1 MRPRVLASSLALLCG
16 VIQMSPASA
25 AAVRTFVASTG
36 TDTGGCSRAAPCRSF
51 AYAVTQTAAG
61 GELVALDSAG
71 YGAATITQAI
81 SIVNTAGNLGSIA
94 VPAGQNGITISAGET
109 DNVVLRGLT
118 FEGANAGANGIVFN
132 SGGGLTVQDC
142 ILQNFVGT
150 TTAGNGILLAP
161 SSGNPTFLITN
172 TTTSN
177 TAVSG
182 LQYLDAGGSVG
193 SGVTVKVDRMTNYR
207 TNYAVMA
214 TATSPVQPDI
224 FISNTISS
232 KYNYGFYFRSVVA
245 ILDRAE
251 ANGGGTGVYSENST
265 VYFTNSVAQFN
276 GTDVKIASGYA
287 ASAGNNLF
295 GSVTGT
301 LNPLTLK

>member
-1 MRPRVLASSLALLCG
+1 MRPWVLASGLAFVCG
-16 VIQMSPASA
+16 AIQLSPVSA

-36 TDTGGCSRAAPCRSF
+36 TDSGGCSRAAPCRSF
-51 AYAVTQTAAG
+51 AYAATQTSAG
-61 GELVALDSAG
+61 GELAVLDTAG
-71 YGAATITQAI
+71 YGALTITQAI
-81 SIVNTAGNLGSIA
+81 SIVNSSGTIASIA
-94 VPAGQNGITISAGET
+94 VPANQNGITISAGEF

-118 FEGANAGANGIVFN
+118 FEGSNAGANGIVFN
-132 SGGGLTVQDC
+132 SGGGLTVRDC
-142 ILQNFVGT
+142 TLQNFVGVG
-150 TTAGNGILLAP
+150 TAGNGILLAP
-161 SSGNPTFLITN
+161 SSGNPTFLIAN

-193 SGVTVKVDRMTNYR
+193 SGVTVKIDHMTNYR

-224 FISNTISS
+224 FLSNTISS

-251 ANGGGTGVYSENST
+251 ANGGGTGIYAENST
-265 VYFTNSVAQFN
+265 IYFTNSVAQFN

-295 GSVTGT
+295 GTVTGT
-301 LNPLTLK
+301 LNPYNLK